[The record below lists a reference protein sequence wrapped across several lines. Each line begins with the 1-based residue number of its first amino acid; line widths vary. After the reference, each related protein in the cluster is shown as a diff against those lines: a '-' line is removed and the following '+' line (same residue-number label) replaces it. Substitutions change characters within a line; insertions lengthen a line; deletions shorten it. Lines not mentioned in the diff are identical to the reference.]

1 MFGKIWIKFSNV
13 LIIHLIMFSM
23 GTGTFYAAESTAQT
37 SAEADTQEDTTYS
50 VCIDPG
56 HQGSWVDMSA
66 QEAEAPGSSV
76 RKTKSSAGTV
86 GTTTGVCEYQLN
98 LDIALLVRNELE
110 NRGYRVVM
118 TRENNDTAIS
128 NSERAK
134 LAASSGCDITVRI
147 HANGSE
153 DSSVKGAMAMIGSR
167 SNPYVSSL
175 YDDSYLLAN
184 DVLNSYCSE
193 TGFKNLGLQF
203 TDDMTGINWS
213 TIPVMILEMGYM
225 TNPEDDLAMQD
236 PVTRGK
242 MVNGITE
249 GIEKYFRDKYGQ
261 IPETEK
267 RTEEETESVSE
278 TVVKPPEIKEKGK
291 TKETKQNYPAE
302 YTEMGPVSDIYKNY
316 LASREKNGEVWAVGL
331 KNLENGKTY
340 GYNCRKVMQTASVI
354 KVFIMGAVY
363 DRVLYPAAK
372 SQRINYQESYD
383 GELKSL
389 LTAMITVSDNES
401 ANQLV
406 EILGGGD
413 FEAGMKVV
421 NNFCQKYGY
430 KDTSLG
436 RKFMET
442 NPSGDNYSSAADCC
456 RILSDIYSGKCVSRK
471 ASAQMMKLLK
481 AQEQTW
487 KIPAGLPKGFSSANK
502 TGEMPEGYGP
512 GCIENDIA
520 IIFSP
525 YGDYILSILSNNLN
539 GKNEEADAVI
549 TQISSD
555 AAQWAKGNLQETG
568 EE

>member
-23 GTGTFYAAESTAQT
+23 GTGTFYAAESTTQT
-37 SAEADTQEDTTYS
+37 SAEADAQEDTTYS

-153 DSSVKGAMAMIGSR
+153 DGSVKGALAMIGSR

-225 TNPEDDLAMQD
+225 TNPEDDLSMQD

-249 GIEKYFRDKYGQ
+249 GIEKYFRDKYGN

-291 TKETKQNYPAE
+291 TEETKQNNPAE

-316 LASREKNGEVWAVGL
+316 LALREKDGEIWAVGL

-401 ANQLV
+401 ANRLV

-413 FEAGMKVV
+413 FEAGMKIV

>member
-153 DSSVKGAMAMIGSR
+153 DSSIKGALAMIGSR
-167 SNPYVSSL
+167 SNPYVSGL

-316 LASREKNGEVWAVGL
+316 LALREKNGEVWAVGL

>member
-153 DSSVKGAMAMIGSR
+153 DGSVKGALAMIGSR

-401 ANQLV
+401 ANRLV

-413 FEAGMKVV
+413 FEAGMKIV

>member
-23 GTGTFYAAESTAQT
+23 GTGTFYAAESTTQT
-37 SAEADTQEDTTYS
+37 SAEADAQEDTTYS

-153 DSSVKGAMAMIGSR
+153 DSSVKGALAMIGSR

-291 TKETKQNYPAE
+291 TEETKQNNPAE

-316 LASREKNGEVWAVGL
+316 LALREKDGEIWAVGL

-401 ANQLV
+401 ANRLV

-413 FEAGMKVV
+413 FEAGMKIV

>member
-23 GTGTFYAAESTAQT
+23 GTGTFYAAESTTQT
-37 SAEADTQEDTTYS
+37 SAEADAQEDTTYS

-153 DSSVKGAMAMIGSR
+153 DSSVKGALAMIGSQ

-291 TKETKQNYPAE
+291 TEETKQNNPAE

-316 LASREKNGEVWAVGL
+316 LALREKDGEIWAVGL

-401 ANQLV
+401 ANRLV

-413 FEAGMKVV
+413 FEAGMKIV

>member
-153 DSSVKGAMAMIGSR
+153 DSSVKGALAMIGSR
-167 SNPYVSSL
+167 SNPYVSGL

-316 LASREKNGEVWAVGL
+316 MASREKNGEVWAVGL

>member
-153 DSSVKGAMAMIGSR
+153 DSSVKGALAMIGSR

-316 LASREKNGEVWAVGL
+316 LALREKNGEVWAVGL

>member
-1 MFGKIWIKFSNV
+1 
-13 LIIHLIMFSM
+13 MFSM
-23 GTGTFYAAESTAQT
+23 GTGTFYAAESTTQT
-37 SAEADTQEDTTYS
+37 SAEADVQEDTTYS

-153 DSSVKGAMAMIGSR
+153 DSSVKGALAMIGSR

-225 TNPEDDLAMQD
+225 TNPEDDLSMQD

-249 GIEKYFRDKYGQ
+249 GIEKYFRDKYGN

-267 RTEEETESVSE
+267 RTEEKTESVSE

-291 TKETKQNYPAE
+291 TEETKQNNPAE
-302 YTEMGPVSDIYKNY
+302 YAEMGPVSDIYKNY
-316 LASREKNGEVWAVGL
+316 LALREKDGEIWAVGL

-401 ANQLV
+401 ANRLV

-413 FEAGMKVV
+413 FEAGMKIV

>member
-23 GTGTFYAAESTAQT
+23 GTGTFYAAESTTQT
-37 SAEADTQEDTTYS
+37 SAEADAQEDTTYS

-153 DSSVKGAMAMIGSR
+153 DGSVKGALAMIGSR

-249 GIEKYFRDKYGQ
+249 GIEKYFRDKYGN

-291 TKETKQNYPAE
+291 TEETKQNNPAE

-316 LASREKNGEVWAVGL
+316 LALREKDGEIWAVGL

-401 ANQLV
+401 ANRLV

>member
-37 SAEADTQEDTTYS
+37 SAEADMQEDTTYS

-153 DSSVKGAMAMIGSR
+153 DGSVKGALAMIGSR

>member
-1 MFGKIWIKFSNV
+1 
-13 LIIHLIMFSM
+13 MFSM

-37 SAEADTQEDTTYS
+37 SAEADAQEDTTYS

-153 DSSVKGAMAMIGSR
+153 DGSVKGALAMIGSR

>member
-23 GTGTFYAAESTAQT
+23 GTGTFYAAESTTQT

-401 ANQLV
+401 ANRLV

>member
-153 DSSVKGAMAMIGSR
+153 DSSVKGALAMIGSR

-401 ANQLV
+401 ANRLV